1 VSTTL
6 RTIPAPELTAHTP
19 ASEVEYIGP
28 SRDRDGRVRKPHGR
42 YPGYSEVRVI
52 ATGRI
57 TVRRND
63 LLAATRDTVS
73 GRYAFHGQPVRVI
86 ADEHGDPWFVAAD
99 VCSVVG
105 ISKYRDAVAQMD
117 EDERASMAVDT
128 LGGRQS
134 MTVVNEPGI
143 YTLMLISRSPQVKPF
158 KRWLTTEVL
167 PSIRRTGSY
176 GSPSF
181 DLTSMDDVALLL
193 TAATN
198 ALTRVRELEPPA
210 AAWHALADSTG
221 DYSLR
226 DAAQILD
233 RDPNITTGQN
243 RLGQY
248 LRQIAW
254 IDPRGIPYQRHVDL
268 GRIQSRARTYKHPRT
283 GEQMVGEPQVRLTV
297 KGIGALHKLLG
308 GTEPVELR
316 HLTAVS
322 A

>member
-1 VSTTL
+1 MST
-6 RTIPAPELTAHTP
+6 
-19 ASEVEYIGP
+19 
-28 SRDRDGRVRKPHGR
+28 
-42 YPGYSEVRVI
+42 
-52 ATGRI
+52 
-57 TVRRND
+57 D
-63 LLAATRDTVS
+63 LIQH
-73 GRYAFHGQPVRVI
+73 AFHGQPCRVVT
-86 ADEHGDPWFVAAD
+86 DEHGDPWFVAAD
-99 VCSVVG
+99 VVKILGLTNTAMSVG
-105 ISKYRDAVAQMD
+105 RLDDD
-117 EDERASMAVDT
+117 EKGVSQIDT
-128 LGGRQS
+128 LGGRQQVTTITES
-134 MTVVNEPGI
+134 GLYSLVV
-143 YTLMLISRSPQVKPF
+143 RSDKPQAREF
-158 KRWLTTEVL
+158 KRWVTHEVL

-176 GSPSF
+176 GSTSF

-210 AAWHALADSTG
+210 AAWHAMADSTG

-233 RDPNITTGQN
+233 RDPGITTGQN

-268 GRIQSRARTYKHPRT
+268 GRIRSRARTYKHPRT

-308 GTEPVELR
+308 GIEPVATER
-316 HLTAVS
+316 HLESVS
-322 A
+322 